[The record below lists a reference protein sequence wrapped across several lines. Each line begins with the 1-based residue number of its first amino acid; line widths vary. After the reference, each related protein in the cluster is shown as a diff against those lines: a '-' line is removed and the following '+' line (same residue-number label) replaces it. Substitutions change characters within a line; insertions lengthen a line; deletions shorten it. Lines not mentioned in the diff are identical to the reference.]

1 MIPRAFCLVN
11 AFSLQFAM
19 LCIAWRNSL
28 KLSHHYKIQSKK
40 GDDSMD
46 DLSFE
51 IGKNIRKYRKLK
63 GLTIE
68 RLAEVLETETNYLG
82 QCERGERRFSLD
94 KLIDLIE
101 YFGITANDIIPVQNR
116 EEKKNREKNI
126 YLQEINEILESCS
139 DNQLAV
145 VLNILKESVPFLK
158 E

>member
-1 MIPRAFCLVN
+1 
-11 AFSLQFAM
+11 
-19 LCIAWRNSL
+19 
-28 KLSHHYKIQSKK
+28 
-40 GDDSMD
+40 MD

-101 YFGITANDIIPVQNR
+101 YFGITANDIIPVQNK

>member
-1 MIPRAFCLVN
+1 
-11 AFSLQFAM
+11 M
-19 LCIAWRNSL
+19 L
-28 KLSHHYKIQSKK
+28 SKK
-40 GDDSMD
+40 GDDIMD

-63 GLTIE
+63 GLTLE

-101 YFGITANDIIPVQNR
+101 YFGITANDIIPVQSNELKR
-116 EEKKNREKNI
+116 SNEKNI
-126 YLQEINEILESCS
+126 YLQEINEILDGCS

-145 VLNILKESVPFLK
+145 ILNILKESVPFLK

>member
-1 MIPRAFCLVN
+1 
-11 AFSLQFAM
+11 
-19 LCIAWRNSL
+19 
-28 KLSHHYKIQSKK
+28 
-40 GDDSMD
+40 MD

-63 GLTIE
+63 GLTLE

-101 YFGITANDIIPVQNR
+101 YFGITANDIIPIKNR
-116 EEKKNREKNI
+116 EETKNREKNI
-126 YLQEINEILESCS
+126 YLQGINEILDSCS

-145 VLNILKESVPFLK
+145 VLNVLKESVPFLK

>member
-1 MIPRAFCLVN
+1 
-11 AFSLQFAM
+11 
-19 LCIAWRNSL
+19 
-28 KLSHHYKIQSKK
+28 
-40 GDDSMD
+40 MD

-63 GLTIE
+63 GLTLE

-101 YFGITANDIIPVQNR
+101 YFGITANDIIPVQSNELKR
-116 EEKKNREKNI
+116 SNEKNI
-126 YLQEINEILESCS
+126 YLQEINEILDGCS

-145 VLNILKESVPFLK
+145 ILNILKESVPFLK